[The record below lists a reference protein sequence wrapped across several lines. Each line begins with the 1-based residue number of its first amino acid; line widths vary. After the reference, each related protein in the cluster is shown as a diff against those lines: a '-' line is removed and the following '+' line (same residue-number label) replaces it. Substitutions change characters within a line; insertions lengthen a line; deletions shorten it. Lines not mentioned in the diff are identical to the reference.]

1 MEDII
6 KASRQYALQVLIVA
20 NVLMLVAYGVQYFA
34 ELGTILL
41 APIAVSYAF
50 YLLTA
55 CIFSFVWKKVATS
68 NPEMLTS
75 VYMATSGFRMLLALA
90 TLTAVYFIV
99 GREQMMP
106 YAVVFMIFYLVA
118 VGHHSY
124 FFARFNN
131 KH

>member
-1 MEDII
+1 MKDIKEATTQYVI
-6 KASRQYALQVLIVA
+6 QVFIIAYLLRLVTYVVQYAMGLTPSFAPMAIGYGFYIV
-20 NVLMLVAYGVQYFA
+20 
-34 ELGTILL
+34 
-41 APIAVSYAF
+41 
-50 YLLTA
+50 TA
-55 CIFSFVWKKVATS
+55 GIFCVIWKKVATS
-68 NPEMLTS
+68 NPEMLTT

-90 TLTAVYFIV
+90 TLTVVYIVV

>member
-1 MEDII
+1 MEDIN

-20 NVLMLVAYGVQYFA
+20 SVLMLVAYGVQYFA
-34 ELGTILL
+34 GLGTMLL

-55 CIFSFVWKKVATS
+55 CIFSVVWKKVATA

-90 TLTAVYFIV
+90 TLTVVYFIV

-106 YAVVFMIFYLVA
+106 YAIVFMIFYLVA

-124 FFARFNN
+124 FFARYNN